1 MSNIIQITSISGTPP
16 YDIYVCDQTIT
27 YCYLVSGSTF
37 ITPPLTFI
45 VPPPLDSTT
54 PIILK
59 VVDSNNCEL
68 IYLLSCGEIYVK
80 EFEGFEVFL
89 FQDANVFI
97 FEGPP

>member
-45 VPPPLDSTT
+45 VPPPLDTST

-59 VVDSNNCEL
+59 IIDSLGCEK
-68 IYLLSCGEIYVK
+68 IFLLTCGEIYGK
-80 EFEGFEVFL
+80 LFEGFEVFL
-89 FQDANVFI
+89 FQDASI
-97 FEGPP
+97 YLYEGP